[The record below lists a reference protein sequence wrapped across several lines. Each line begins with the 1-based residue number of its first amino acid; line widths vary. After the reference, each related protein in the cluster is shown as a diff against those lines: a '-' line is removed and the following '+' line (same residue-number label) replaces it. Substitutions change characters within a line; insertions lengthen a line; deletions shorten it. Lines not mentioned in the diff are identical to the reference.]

1 MTISKL
7 SIEQLDWITEV
18 TADRNIV
25 FMSIHGSWLYGLNHE
40 GSDFDIK
47 AIYAPSKEDLLLG
60 KALKTYNKKCD
71 ELDIE
76 MEIKSLSSFLNSAA
90 SADTNCIDLLHTPDA
105 LVLKTSM
112 LWEDIK
118 RERKCIYSKNMK
130 GMIGYIKTHSH
141 KYTNKINRMEEMKD
155 LLKEISFIDDNT
167 KIQDTTI
174 PEQVD
179 RLKYKYIKNV
189 SVVSD
194 HEQKY
199 IEVVGKK
206 YIVTWETKLLKDAL
220 KYEINRYGKRTADGS
235 QKGLD
240 GKSLSHAMRVLC
252 ELKEI
257 ILTKGLVFPLKDKE
271 HLLNVKLGK
280 VSYEEVMADIDS
292 RYEECME
299 LISKCDLPEQSDISP
314 ILNNIKRFFF
324 FDEG

>member
-1 MTISKL
+1 M
-7 SIEQLDWITEV
+7 
-18 TADRNIV
+18 
-25 FMSIHGSWLYGLNHE
+25 
-40 GSDFDIK
+40 
-47 AIYAPSKEDLLLG
+47 
-60 KALKTYNKKCD
+60 
-71 ELDIE
+71 
-76 MEIKSLSSFLNSAA
+76 
-90 SADTNCIDLLHTPDA
+90 
-105 LVLKTSM
+105 
-112 LWEDIK
+112 
-118 RERKCIYSKNMK
+118 
-130 GMIGYIKTHSH
+130 
-141 KYTNKINRMEEMKD
+141 
-155 LLKEISFIDDNT
+155 
-167 KIQDTTI
+167 
-174 PEQVD
+174 
-179 RLKYKYIKNV
+179 
-189 SVVSD
+189 VSD

-257 ILTKGLVFPLKDKE
+257 ILTKGLAFPLKDKE

-299 LISKCDLPEQSDISP
+299 LISKSDLPEQSDITP